1 MINIFEK
8 DDCYIITLIPQTEEE
23 TEYLLKGQRLL
34 SREEEIREQE
44 EKAKA
49 TAIEN
54 QVSEE
59 AEHIDNDYE
68 QILLNL

>member
-23 TEYLLKGQRLL
+23 AEYLLKGQKLL

-44 EKAKA
+44 LLAEKTVEKQDSEDNEKAD
-49 TAIEN
+49 
-54 QVSEE
+54 S
-59 AEHIDNDYE
+59 DYE